1 MRKDYLQALANLAS
15 SRALPSDQVVFSSA
29 VSNEL
34 SWNHF
39 TAPTDGIFCVGVQQ
53 FNIDIRNKTIPISYT
68 LPVLPPHTPPLFH
81 TKF

>member
-39 TAPTDGIFCVGVQQ
+39 TAPTDGIFLRRRTTVQHRHPQ
-53 FNIDIRNKTIPISYT
+53 QDDSD
-68 LPVLPPHTPPLFH
+68 LVHLLG
-81 TKF
+81 